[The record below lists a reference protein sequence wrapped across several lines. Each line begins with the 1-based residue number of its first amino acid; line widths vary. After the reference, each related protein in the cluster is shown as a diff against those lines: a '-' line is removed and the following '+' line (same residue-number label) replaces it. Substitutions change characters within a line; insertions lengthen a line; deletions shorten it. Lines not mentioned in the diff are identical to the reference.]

1 MCKKTLQ
8 KRYRNSAVTR
18 VNEESVAGQRFV
30 GCFCVIACSRAATRL
45 ILVPE
50 RVEENGMGLE
60 GGSLILGIQS

>member
-1 MCKKTLQ
+1 M
-8 KRYRNSAVTR
+8 TR
-18 VNEESVAGQRFV
+18 VKKDSVAGAERIA